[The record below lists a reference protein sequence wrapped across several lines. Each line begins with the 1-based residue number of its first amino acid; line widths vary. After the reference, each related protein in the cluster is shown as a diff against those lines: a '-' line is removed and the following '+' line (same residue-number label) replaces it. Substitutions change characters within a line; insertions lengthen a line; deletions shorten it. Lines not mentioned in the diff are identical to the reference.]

1 MVWYDNTW
9 FGTYNAWFGMVKH
22 GFVLLYNVRQGIVR
36 FSLFIYSVY
45 HSPQGTSNIIRNSL
59 TVHSI
64 KLFLTS
70 LQHPPLK
77 RFNAKT
83 RKITRNRTFAGFH

>member
-1 MVWYDNTW
+1 MFGMDNIW
-9 FGTYNAWFGMVKH
+9 FCMVKH
-22 GFVLLYNVRQGIVR
+22 GFILLYNVREGIVRFILLYNVREGILR

-77 RFNAKT
+77 RFYA
-83 RKITRNRTFAGFH
+83 RTERVQDYI